1 MHLVV
6 IHIMYKSIK
15 PSLAQRLPQQFERE
29 RDDAT
34 IKLQKFHLILQPAI
48 IFKCCAISFVFPQRK
63 FSHETPPHAMRVEP
77 FWHGKM
83 IGFHRVAEADHQRR
97 TIKIIAGG
105 GGIPLSFLSPR
116 EGDIIAGNSQH
127 LFVFSDM
134 NQSIFLLFLASAKWD
149 DNTCPINRSISQ
161 MIVYVWPSPVCLR
174 LKILFLLVFNQK

>member
-1 MHLVV
+1 LAWQNDRF
-6 IHIMYKSIK
+6 SSGCGSR
-15 PSLAQRLPQQFERE
+15 SLAKNNQ
-29 RDDAT
+29 
-34 IKLQKFHLILQPAI
+34 
-48 IFKCCAISFVFPQRK
+48 
-63 FSHETPPHAMRVEP
+63 
-77 FWHGKM
+77 
-83 IGFHRVAEADHQRR
+83 DHCG
-97 TIKIIAGG
+97 GG